1 MKEKDLSGYQRMRAA
16 QLAGVGAGVARTSGE
31 RLVQDNDRN
40 QTLAS
45 RGTTGRRRVSSR
57 SA

>member
-1 MKEKDLSGYQRMRAA
+1 MKAKDLSGYQRMRAA
-16 QLAGVGAGVARTSGE
+16 QLAGAGAGAGVARTSGE

-40 QTLAS
+40 QSLAS

-57 SA
+57 